1 MTKIARILRDHRH
14 SGALSAVVGP
24 HAWVADGVFLT
35 KAGDLGCV
43 LRLVGVDYECLD
55 HAARA
60 QVVRRFEAALRVFD
74 DRFRIYQYLVKRP
87 CQTLPHTPS
96 GVHAIDA
103 VSRRRLAQLTSDTS
117 DLYEIETHAVI
128 LHHGWYTRQSWRQQL
143 TQLARLVRF
152 PRAPDGAPRPRAT
165 LRDLLA
171 SHLSTGCALYILD
184 SALQRAAAFHQQKV
198 DTFVAQTQGN
208 IQAQRL
214 GTADAFA
221 FLRGLL
227 NYDAATAARTSA
239 ACIATASHLDFAL
252 SDSDL
257 ECQRGY
263 LRLGDVYMRVLTLK
277 DAPPQTYA
285 HLLEPLYDAPAR
297 MLVASEWRLEPPA
310 QIRRQIQSKRR
321 HFHNA
326 KSSLL
331 NYLSSAPPAPGE
343 VLIDDA
349 AAAMVEDL
357 GSSLKEMDLQG
368 RRFGQFSLTAVCF
381 DEDPAALD
389 RHVTT
394 VQKAFSARDVH
405 LVEERYNLL
414 NAWLATI
421 PGNHAHNLRRMYLLD
436 TNYAD
441 LSFVFH
447 LRDGERTNA
456 HLDRE
461 YLAILETHHTPYF
474 LNLHVEAEGAAHA
487 LVLGATGSGKSFF
500 VNFLLAHLQKYQPRT
515 VIFDLGGSYR
525 RLVEWLG
532 GSYLPIGLERRAVT
546 INPFS
551 LPPTQE
557 HLHFLYTFVKV
568 LIESSGQYAMT
579 LHDDRDLYEQIE
591 NLYAVDPHN
600 RRLFTLRNILNR
612 TLADHLTPW
621 VQGGPYA
628 ALFDHVEDTLTC
640 AACQCFDFEGLE
652 RYPQMLEPL
661 LFYVL
666 HRASAAVYD
675 SELADTLKVFAL
687 DEAWRFLKNRTIRDY
702 VASALKTWRKRNAL
716 MLLATQSSEDLRA
729 SELLR
734 TAIESC
740 PSTFF
745 LANPGL
751 DRTTYRDL
759 FSLNDLEL
767 DRIATLVP
775 RQDILLKR
783 ADLAKVLTLRVDPES
798 AALFATSPRRRP
810 A

>member
-1 MTKIARILRDHRH
+1 
-14 SGALSAVVGP
+14 
-24 HAWVADGVFLT
+24 
-35 KAGDLGCV
+35 
-43 LRLVGVDYECLD
+43 
-55 HAARA
+55 
-60 QVVRRFEAALRVFD
+60 
-74 DRFRIYQYLVKRP
+74 
-87 CQTLPHTPS
+87 
-96 GVHAIDA
+96 
-103 VSRRRLAQLTSDTS
+103 
-117 DLYEIETHAVI
+117 
-128 LHHGWYTRQSWRQQL
+128 
-143 TQLARLVRF
+143 
-152 PRAPDGAPRPRAT
+152 
-165 LRDLLA
+165 
-171 SHLSTGCALYILD
+171 
-184 SALQRAAAFHQQKV
+184 
-198 DTFVAQTQGN
+198 
-208 IQAQRL
+208 
-214 GTADAFA
+214 
-221 FLRGLL
+221 
-227 NYDAATAARTSA
+227 
-239 ACIATASHLDFAL
+239 
-252 SDSDL
+252 
-257 ECQRGY
+257 
-263 LRLGDVYMRVLTLK
+263 
-277 DAPPQTYA
+277 
-285 HLLEPLYDAPAR
+285 
-297 MLVASEWRLEPPA
+297 
-310 QIRRQIQSKRR
+310 
-321 HFHNA
+321 
-326 KSSLL
+326 
-331 NYLSSAPPAPGE
+331 
-343 VLIDDA
+343 
-349 AAAMVEDL
+349 
-357 GSSLKEMDLQG
+357 MDLQG

-394 VQKAFSARDVH
+394 VQKAFSARDAH

-421 PGNHAHNLRRMYLLD
+421 PGNHAHNLRRMFLLD
-436 TNYAD
+436 TNHAD

-447 LRDGERTNA
+447 LREGERTNP

-500 VNFLLAHLQKYQPRT
+500 VNFLLAHFQKYQPRT

-532 GSYLPIGLERRAVT
+532 GSYLPIGLEQPRATSATPRVLAPRHPAVT

-551 LPPTQE
+551 LPPTKE

-568 LIESSGQYAMT
+568 LIESGGHYAMT
-579 LHDDRDLYEQIE
+579 LSDDRDLYDQIE
-591 NLYAVDPHN
+591 NLYAIDPHN

-628 ALFDHVEDTLTC
+628 ALFDHVDDTLTC

-666 HRASAAVYD
+666 HRASATVYD
-675 SELADTLKVFAL
+675 PALADTVKVFAL

-702 VASALKTWRKRNAL
+702 VAAALKTWRKRNAL

-798 AALFATSPRRRP
+798 AALFATSQRTR
-810 A
+810 AA